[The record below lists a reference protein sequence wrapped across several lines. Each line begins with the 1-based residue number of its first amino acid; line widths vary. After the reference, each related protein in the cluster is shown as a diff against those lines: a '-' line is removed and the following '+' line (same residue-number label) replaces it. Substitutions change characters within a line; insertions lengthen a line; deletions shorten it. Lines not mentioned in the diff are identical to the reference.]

1 MFYLI
6 IIPNMLLIQKMMKLQ
21 LLKRF
26 LVQMTPLLIIA
37 ITLTLG
43 LSALLHQQSL
53 TLFFSGY
60 SSATIS
66 ELTFLKNAFAAHGQ
80 EITLTLHN
88 SSFGS
93 LSSGSGNQVSLF
105 AAYEL
110 NDDSIAGQTINAVME
125 VYAPNGSLIRT
136 SSYPNGFI
144 AQSSGGVEGLE
155 TTIRDPTIQ
164 SVTANV
170 TFRNLD
176 KTAIFSN
183 DLRVE
188 LNLAEEGTAPPP
200 TMTTG
205 EGVELEE
212 ESPGLDSESDQS
224 PTQPT
229 DQEGSGL
236 ADEDVDVDVDEEVG
250 GAEEDTEN
258 EGGQDEGQDLPL
270 PLFG

>member
-1 MFYLI
+1 
-6 IIPNMLLIQKMMKLQ
+6 MLLLICYSKMMKLQ
-21 LLKRF
+21 LLKR
-26 LVQMTPLLIIA
+26 LLDQKTPLLIIA

-43 LSALLHQQSL
+43 LSVLLHQQSL

-66 ELTFLKNAFAAHGQ
+66 ELTFLKNALAAHGQ
-80 EITLTLHN
+80 EVTLTLHN

-93 LSSGSGNQVSLF
+93 LSSGGGNQVSVF
-105 AAYEL
+105 ASYEL

-125 VYAPNGSLIRT
+125 VYAPNGTLIRT
-136 SSYPNGFI
+136 SSYPNGFV

-155 TTIRDPTIQ
+155 TTIRDPTLQ

-176 KTAIFSN
+176 KTTMLSN
-183 DLRVE
+183 DLRVD

-200 TMTTG
+200 AMTTG
-205 EGVELEE
+205 EGVGLEE
-212 ESPGLDSESDQS
+212 ESPGLDSESEQS
-224 PTQPT
+224 PTQPS
-229 DQEGSGL
+229 DQEEGGL
-236 ADEDVDVDVDEEVG
+236 ADEDEEVG

>member
-1 MFYLI
+1 
-6 IIPNMLLIQKMMKLQ
+6 MKLQ
-21 LLKRF
+21 LLKRL
-26 LVQMTPLLIIA
+26 LVQKTPLLIIA

-43 LSALLHQQSL
+43 LSALLLHQQSL

-66 ELTFLKNAFAAHGQ
+66 ELTFLKNALAAHGQ
-80 EITLTLHN
+80 EVTLILHN

-93 LSSGSGNQVSLF
+93 LSSGGGNQVSVF
-105 AAYEL
+105 AGYEL

-125 VYAPNGSLIRT
+125 VYAPNGTLIRT
-136 SSYPNGFI
+136 SSYPNGFV

-155 TTIRDPTIQ
+155 TTIRDTTLQ
-164 SVTANV
+164 SVIANV

-176 KTAIFSN
+176 KTTMLSN
-183 DLRVE
+183 DLRVD
-188 LNLAEEGTAPPP
+188 LNLAEEGT
-200 TMTTG
+200 TITTTG
-205 EGVELEE
+205 ESGGSEE
-212 ESPGLDSESDQS
+212 ENLVNSESEQS
-224 PTQPT
+224 PTQPS
-229 DQEGSGL
+229 DQEEGGL
-236 ADEDVDVDVDEEVG
+236 ADEDEDEVG